1 MKTTVAIIEDNAGI
15 CEELR
20 HVLAEAEDISCL
32 CVCRNLKTAL
42 RQVPALAPD
51 VLIMDINLPDGSG
64 IDGTSHLK
72 RLLPE
77 MQIVMYTIREDA
89 DQICRALEAG
99 ASGYLLKNTEPAEL
113 LRAIR
118 EVRQGGVPM
127 TGEVARK
134 VIQSFRRERL
144 VRPPID
150 PLTKREEEVLDL
162 LAKGFSSSEI
172 ARQLAIGLETVNSH
186 LKHIY
191 GKLHVRSRTEAVIK
205 YLE

>member
-32 CVCRNLKTAL
+32 CVCRNLQTAL
-42 RQVPALAPD
+42 RRVPALAPD

-64 IDGTSHLK
+64 IDGTGHLK

-99 ASGYLLKNTEPAEL
+99 ASGYLLKSTEPAEL

-134 VIQSFRRERL
+134 VIQTFRRARP
-144 VRPPID
+144 VRPAVD